1 MKKLLLL
8 FCVVMFNFNAFSQ
21 CEIPQV
27 FTGNTGSNMTVM
39 LTPDFINSLVFTS
52 EDAYIV
58 AITPEGM
65 VVGSKAVFGLSQTS
79 LAVWGDDSST
89 TELDGA
95 PSGAEISLQLIDG
108 VNLYDLTIP
117 SAITYSTGGMV
128 VQSSSVTADLCGGDV
143 LGGDCVYPGIYS
155 GNTGNNMTLMLTPGF
170 MSALVIT
177 DESAYI
183 SVSSNGMLVGSVSV
197 FGLSQTSL
205 AVWGDDSSTPETD
218 GAVLGVN
225 VVMELVDGSNI
236 YLLNTVD
243 VAYVVN
249 GTQILSSLNSQ
260 VLTCGLIDIE
270 GCMEEWAENFN
281 PSANVSDESCFL
293 TGCMD
298 SEANNY
304 VELANTASEC
314 EYLGCT
320 NSNACNFDAQANN
333 DDDSCFFNEV
343 GYDCDG
349 VCLVDSDGDGVCD
362 GFEVLGC
369 IDNAACN
376 YNELATDAGF
386 CTYPSEE
393 WLNCEEQCNNDL
405 DNDGVCDEFEVVGC
419 IDPTAFN
426 YNSNATN
433 DDGSCIAISLG
444 CTNVNATNFN
454 ASANTDNGS
463 CLVEGCTDASA
474 FNFNADANI
483 NDGSCEAVV
492 EGCTDVDAANYDES
506 ANIDNGTC
514 EDVSYGCI
522 DANALNYDS
531 NANTNDDSC
540 EYLSFSG
547 NWPSSADGITNT
559 GNNSTIGVS
568 ADLDLEDGDYLGA
581 FYESDGELVCG
592 GLLVWDTDAV
602 NQLIVV
608 WGNDANSEIKD
619 GFDSGEQIVWKSRD
633 ISADVDASLYPIYS
647 LGSNTYMVN
656 AAYIITG
663 WIIDPEYGCM
673 DAAYLE
679 FSSSALVSDGS
690 CSIFW
695 SSLYAVQADELAAAN
710 VVIDELSTDLLNI
723 NNTLNM
729 TILSMQSDFDNM
741 VLDYQGQLFVLE
753 STLTDSLNDVHAS
766 YTADIASLN
775 NSWDIEVAGLENDLV
790 VLNQGL
796 VDSISSYEIQIADLM
811 SSMNSDVADLEAVIL
826 SLQSDSLGLENLLAS
841 TILDYDSQ
849 IATLN
854 ASWDTEV
861 EGLNADI
868 DDLNTDLANTISSYD
883 TQIANLISS
892 HDAEVVAINAT
903 HDLIVAGLNNDAA
916 AAADVALDLLNQT
929 IDNYTLDLETMEF
942 GYESQLA
949 TLIANYDNTIA
960 ILNAEDA
967 SEDAAFEEHV
977 SNLQSDS
984 TQFVLDLSV
993 ANATIE
999 SLDTHVAS
1007 LQAENIDLTEN
1018 LDYHS
1023 SALYVDLNQGWN
1035 MIGFPLQEEMD
1046 AAASLEVLG
1055 SDLHLIKNNY
1065 AAVYWPEFGFNSL
1078 GTLVPGQGYQV
1089 RMYEAFANY
1098 TFPYISGERLDVYPQ
1113 VPTWATEMEI
1123 PSHPND
1129 THTLVRVVNMMGQE
1143 VIPADVF
1150 KGEVLLYLYSDGTV
1164 EKTIN

>member
-1 MKKLLLL
+1 MKKLLLS

-21 CEIPQV
+21 CEIPQF

-39 LTPDFINSLVFTS
+39 LTPDFINSLAFIS

-58 AITPEGM
+58 AVTPEGM
-65 VVGSKAVFGLSQTS
+65 VVGSKTIFGLPQTS

-95 PSGAEISLQLIDG
+95 PSGVEISLQLIDG
-108 VNLYDLTIP
+108 GNLYDLSIP
-117 SAITYSTGGMV
+117 SAIIYSTGGMV
-128 VQSSSVTADLCGGDV
+128 VQSSPVTADLCGGDV

-170 MSALVIT
+170 ISALLIT

-183 SVSSNGMLVGSVSV
+183 SVSSNGMLVGSVGV

-236 YLLNTVD
+236 YLLNTED
-243 VAYVVN
+243 VGYVVN

-304 VELANTASEC
+304 IELANTASEC

-349 VCLVDSDGDGVCD
+349 VCLVDSDADGVCD

-369 IDNAACN
+369 IDNTACN

-405 DNDGVCDEFEVVGC
+405 DNDGVCDEFEVEGC

-483 NDGSCEAVV
+483 NDGSCEAVI

-531 NANTNDDSC
+531 SANTNDDSC

-581 FYESDGELVCG
+581 FYESNGELVCG

-695 SSLYAVQADELAAAN
+695 SSLYALQADELAAAN

-766 YTADIASLN
+766 YIADITSLN
-775 NSWDIEVAGLENDLV
+775 SSWDIEVAGLENDLV

-796 VDSISSYEIQIADLM
+796 VDSISSYETQIANLT
-811 SSMNSDVADLEAVIL
+811 SLMNSDVADLEAAIL

-854 ASWDTEV
+854 ASWDSEV
-861 EGLNADI
+861 AGLNADI
-868 DDLNTDLANTISSYD
+868 DGLNTDLANTISSYD

-892 HDAEVVAINAT
+892 YDTEIVAINAT
-903 HDLIVAGLNNDAA
+903 HDLIVEGLNADAA
-916 AAADVALDLLNQT
+916 AAADAALDLLNQT
-929 IDNYTLDLETMEF
+929 IDNYDLDLENMEF
-942 GYESQLA
+942 DYESQLA

-960 ILNAEDA
+960 ILNANDA
-967 SEDAAFEEHV
+967 SEDAAYEEHV
-977 SNLQSDS
+977 ANLQSDS
-984 TQFVLDLSV
+984 TQFELEIDFLMTY
-993 ANATIE
+993 NE
-999 SLDTHVAS
+999 SLDTDIAN

-1018 LDYHS
+1018 LTYHS
-1023 SALYVDLNQGWN
+1023 TPLYVDLNQGWN

-1055 SDLHLIKNNY
+1055 SDLHLIKNNF

-1089 RMYEAFANY
+1089 RMYEAYANY

-1113 VPTWATEMEI
+1113 IPTWAIEMEI

>member
-1 MKKLLLL
+1 MKKLLLS

-21 CEIPQV
+21 CEIPQF

-39 LTPDFINSLVFTS
+39 LTPDFINSLAFIS

-58 AITPEGM
+58 AVTPEGM
-65 VVGSKAVFGLSQTS
+65 VVGSKAIFGLPQTS

-95 PSGAEISLQLIDG
+95 PSGVEISLQLIDG
-108 VNLYDLTIP
+108 GNLYDLSIP
-117 SAITYSTGGMV
+117 SAIIYSTGGMV
-128 VQSSSVTADLCGGDV
+128 VQSSPVTADLCGGDV

-170 MSALVIT
+170 ISALVIT

-183 SVSSNGMLVGSVSV
+183 SVSSNGMLVGSVGV

-236 YLLNTVD
+236 YLLNTED
-243 VAYVVN
+243 VGYVVN

-304 VELANTASEC
+304 IELANTASEC

-349 VCLVDSDGDGVCD
+349 VCLVDSDADGVCD

-369 IDNAACN
+369 IDNTACN

-405 DNDGVCDEFEVVGC
+405 DNDGVCDEFEVEGC

-483 NDGSCEAVV
+483 NDGSCEAVI

-531 NANTNDDSC
+531 SANTNDDSC

-581 FYESDGELVCG
+581 FYESNGELVCG

-695 SSLYAVQADELAAAN
+695 SSLYALQADELAAAN

-766 YTADIASLN
+766 YIADITSLN
-775 NSWDIEVAGLENDLV
+775 SSWDIEVAGLENDLV

-796 VDSISSYEIQIADLM
+796 VDSISSYETQIANLT
-811 SSMNSDVADLEAVIL
+811 SLMNSDVADLEAAIL

-854 ASWDTEV
+854 ASWDSEV
-861 EGLNADI
+861 AGLNADI
-868 DDLNTDLANTISSYD
+868 DGLNTDLANTISSYD

-892 HDAEVVAINAT
+892 YDTEIVAINAT
-903 HDLIVAGLNNDAA
+903 HDLIVEGLNADAA
-916 AAADVALDLLNQT
+916 AAADAALDLLNQT
-929 IDNYTLDLETMEF
+929 IDNYDLDLENMEF
-942 GYESQLA
+942 DYESQLA

-960 ILNAEDA
+960 ILNANDA
-967 SEDAAFEEHV
+967 SEDAAYEEHV
-977 SNLQSDS
+977 ANLQSDS
-984 TQFVLDLSV
+984 TQFELEIDFLMTY
-993 ANATIE
+993 NE
-999 SLDTHVAS
+999 SLDTDIAN

-1018 LDYHS
+1018 LTYHS
-1023 SALYVDLNQGWN
+1023 TALYVDLNQGWN

-1055 SDLHLIKNNY
+1055 SDLHLIKNNF

-1089 RMYEAFANY
+1089 RMYEAYANY

-1113 VPTWATEMEI
+1113 IPTWAIEMEI